1 MKKIYKIS
9 LKVFLLI
16 VFSFCVFNIISS
28 YAAEPIFKITGIAV
42 KEKSTGVT
50 VNDVDLNNDE
60 IINNVLFTDV
70 NDYITY
76 DLKLKNTS
84 SEEYTIKSITDNN
97 NSEYLNYSYDNLS
110 NVVLNAGEEKDL
122 NLTITYIKQ
131 ATDPNLSVGET
142 NLIITYEKVNGDEGQ
157 EEVTPSVNPDQEDKG
172 SPKTGDNVIIYFIL
186 GGASLICLILLS
198 KSKKKSNLMIIA
210 LAILIPVCVKAN
222 SLKLSIKFNNTVKA
236 LSYDVEINL
245 DNGSSIIY
253 KSLAKGGKL
262 AQPET
267 PSKRGY
273 SFDNWYLNDAVYDFN
288 SIITGPI
295 SLEAKYTKD
304 TYQISYDLDGG
315 SLEDGKSNQTEYD
328 IDSTFT
334 LYNPTKQGYDF
345 VGWRLEG
352 TTETVSTVTI
362 SNEVGN
368 KSYKAIY
375 TPKTDTIYH
384 VIHKYRKL
392 NSQEFDEEVFE
403 GRGTTDS
410 VIELDFKPKTGFV
423 NPTSKKKLKILADE
437 TASSEYVYER
447 EEYSFTLTDAANV
460 TSDTSNGNYQYGT
473 IINVTAN
480 NIDGYTFT
488 KWSNDV
494 TTNTQQIT
502 LTGNLTLS
510 PIYTANTDT
519 PYTVVHKYQQ
529 VTGDGFDEEVEENTV
544 GTTDTTIDV
553 DYKPRTGFITPT
565 TSKKLT
571 ITGDGQ
577 AKKEYTY
584 LREEYTFTL
593 EDPDNI
599 VTTDTVSGTYRYGK
613 VINLTAGS
621 KPGHT
626 FTKWSNDVTDASQQ
640 ITLTNNLTISP
651 VYTPDKYDITFDPDN
666 GNTPSVIKATYGTYI
681 TAPSVNPTKEGFTFS
696 YWKLNDVQFDFN
708 NTQIT
713 GPITLVAVYTANG
726 DTPYTVKHRYQHID
740 DDNFDEVIDENTTG
754 TTGDTITV
762 PYKTLTGFVAPT
774 TNQELTITGNGKAT
788 KVYEYLR
795 EEHTFTLNNIDN
807 LVTSTVSNGTY
818 RYGKEI
824 TLTAGSKQGCTFV
837 KWSNNETN
845 ATYTFTLTDDV
856 TISPIYTCTVE
867 LNPNNGESITYQQV
881 EYGNKVTEP
890 SNNPKKDGYTFN
902 YWMSNDQE
910 YDFDTLVTG
919 PVSLTAN
926 YTLDSY
932 TITYVLDG
940 GTLAEGYPQSYD
952 YEHAVNLPSPTKE
965 GYDFDGWMVTG
976 TSEIVSSEIPVHSTG
991 NKSFTAHYTLK
1002 EYDITY
1008 ILNGG
1013 SLENGK
1019 SNPDTYTINSDIT
1032 LNNPIKEGFE
1042 FTGWTINDGTDLYD
1056 TIHIINQ
1063 TGDVTYKANYEEN
1076 TSLAIICKKALT
1088 LEHATCN
1095 ATASGKGCLG
1105 TGYSAGEDIV
1115 FGNINRS
1122 DNFAPGDALDCDVD
1136 GTGYTKRFYY
1146 VRTLDD
1152 KAVLIYNTNFQNG
1165 TEGTT
1170 TNYVYNDALA
1180 QLPSTTKWNNLPV
1193 TFENNKAA
1201 RFITLDDLTAM
1212 TGKDYAGLK
1221 ASKSLDDY
1229 IFLFHNTTY
1238 HLADGR
1244 STSWIKKPEN
1254 GDVIRIHKDER
1265 NINLTDNSSSKNS
1278 VRPVIEVPMNQI
1290 EDAYVLK
1297 FIYGNDPASTNYEFK
1312 KVNKG
1317 SKIGTL
1323 PTYSDSNH
1331 IIVGWYKDT
1340 NLTNEINENTIPQGY
1355 ETYYST
1361 WKLKADKAVFATME
1375 YKLSNGTTSTI
1386 VILNSDDVEPLTYTS
1401 NDENIVTVDSDGI
1414 ITAHSLGTTTI
1425 TVEGTYSHTSQTLNV
1440 KVSEDTPKVTVSFD
1454 THGGTPVD
1462 DIELDINTSIGVMP
1476 SSTKDGNTL
1485 VGWFNNEE
1493 YSVEIK
1499 GDNEILADVTLH
1511 AKWMPSDTVCE
1522 MNNNYYSSV
1531 QTAIDNAPLT
1541 KTTIKLLNNVEVST
1555 PIDMFKNNTNKDIVL
1570 DLNNYTI
1577 SPSSSA
1583 PAKTN
1588 IIKTKGKLEIKNGT
1602 ITSNKTDAVLHVE
1615 GSNASLVLD
1624 KNVNIVTTGTRAAVY
1639 NNGGSVLISGNAYL
1653 SANALFEDDFKRGT
1667 VQTLGGTTTITGGTI
1682 ISTTSGNAKGF
1693 AVAASGGTVIIG
1705 TKDGVS
1711 STSSPVIIGDTYG
1724 VRVENGVNIYFYD
1737 GIIKAVTAVF
1747 ENTVIPN
1754 SNIEEGYETKTG
1766 ILEEAEKTYNIFY
1779 LSPVNED
1786 IKIQFNAKGG
1796 NVDTSYINV
1805 TKGTSVS
1812 LSDLPTPTNGIYTFD
1827 GWYLDEEAETTP
1839 VTYPYTPD
1847 ANTVFY
1853 ARWVYNSSDEI
1864 VSFNINSPAMQ
1875 TYFANVQAWVSG
1887 ATKDNNTLFIEA
1899 LRANFDN
1906 NSCSYCSL
1914 SADANSCSSP
1924 SAGTYCDKAIGK
1936 ETGITTGITVRESDE
1951 TTKIK
1956 NGPIAS
1962 YLTISNG
1969 TIYNMIPGTTYY
1981 WESNS
1986 DSNVY
1991 GYVKATGNRRTV
2003 TTTVRNVRDLGGLEV
2018 RFTRNNTTKTGTINY
2033 GRLYR
2038 GAQLSNGQSDV
2049 DGLVKLG
2056 VTRELDLRVK
2066 TEGTNPV
2073 RLPKHDRCNSNCSNI
2088 SDADDIIMTNYL
2100 VNPNT
2105 HLSNYLGARKAL
2117 KATMEFIVNDKDNV
2131 YFHCTIGTDRTG
2143 TLAYFLEGL
2152 LGVGEEDK
2160 LEDYELTYYYGL
2172 LNRTRFHDEL
2182 QGSSIKP
2189 RFYTMYQ
2196 TYNTNE
2202 KIYDWFMHGRFG
2214 GGTDIN
2220 TLSKSD
2226 LLLYASDLEITSVS
2240 NSNTEEEIIDAINA
2254 QLALDDQ
2261 LVQDFRDEMITYN

>member
-16 VFSFCVFNIISS
+16 VFSFCVLNIISS

-60 IINNVLFTDV
+60 IINNILFTDV

-97 NSEYLNYSYDNLS
+97 SSEYLNYSYDNLS

-142 NLIITYEKVNGDEGQ
+142 NLIITYEKVSGEEGQ

-345 VGWRLEG
+345 VGWKLEG
-352 TTETVSTVTI
+352 TTGAVSTVTI

-375 TPKTDTIYH
+375 TPKT
-384 VIHKYRKL
+384 
-392 NSQEFDEEVFE
+392 N
-403 GRGTTDS
+403 
-410 VIELDFKPKTGFV
+410 
-423 NPTSKKKLKILADE
+423 
-437 TASSEYVYER
+437 
-447 EEYSFTLTDAANV
+447 
-460 TSDTSNGNYQYGT
+460 
-473 IINVTAN
+473 
-480 NIDGYTFT
+480 
-488 KWSNDV
+488 
-494 TTNTQQIT
+494 
-502 LTGNLTLS
+502 
-510 PIYTANTDT
+510 T

-529 VTGDGFDEEVEENTV
+529 VTGDGFDEEVDENTV
-544 GTTDTTIDV
+544 GTTDTTINV
-553 DYKPRTGFITPT
+553 DYKPKTGFITPT
-565 TSKKLT
+565 TSKELT
-571 ITGDGQ
+571 ITADGK
-577 AKKEYTY
+577 ARKEYIY

-593 EDPDNI
+593 EDPDNL
-599 VTTDTVSGTYRYGK
+599 VTTDTVSGSYRYGK
-613 VINLTAGS
+613 VINLTAAD
-621 KPGHT
+621 KTGHT
-626 FTKWSNDVTDASQQ
+626 FTKWSNDVTTKSQQ

-651 VYTPDKYDITFDPDN
+651 VYTPDEYDITFDSDN
-666 GNTPSVIKATYGTYI
+666 GNIPSVIKANYGSYI

-696 YWKLNDVQFDFN
+696 YWKLNDAQFDFN

-881 EYGNKVTEP
+881 EYGTKITKP
-890 SNNPKKDGYTFN
+890 STNPEKDGYTFN

-940 GTLAEGYPQSYD
+940 GTLADGYPQSYD
-952 YEHAVNLPSPTKE
+952 YEHSVNLPSPTKE

-976 TSEIVSSEIPVHSTG
+976 TSEIISSEIPVHSIG

-1002 EYDITY
+1002 VYDITY

-1032 LNNPIKEGFE
+1032 LNNPIKEGFD
-1042 FTGWTINDGTDLYD
+1042 FTGWTINNGTDLYD
-1056 TIHIINQ
+1056 TIHIVNQ
-1063 TGDVTYKANYEEN
+1063 TGDVTYEANFEAQS
-1076 TSLAIICKKALT
+1076 TQQIICKKATVLNT
-1088 LEHATCN
+1088 ELCN
-1095 ATASGKGCLG
+1095 SPSDKGCRNNGRSLNEII
-1105 TGYSAGEDIV
+1105 TY
-1115 FGNINRS
+1115 GNYVTHDTFN
-1122 DNFAPGDALDCDVD
+1122 PGDALDCDVD
-1136 GTGYTKRFYY
+1136 GTGYNQRFYY
-1146 VRTLDD
+1146 VTNNGDN
-1152 KAVLIYNTNFQNG
+1152 AVLISHTTFSGDLGQSNINVYYDYDTSLTLLPTTSQWSNLPVKFEIQSGDYRPARFIRLQELEDMSGLTYDQLKNTGALNNYEFLFENSLYSGIGERSTAWLEQTKVDNTDTRIRYRNDTRKIDVVSSSNYNGSKNCIKPIIEVPFDQIEDTYLIKFIFGNDPDA
-1165 TEGTT
+1165 
-1170 TNYVYNDALA
+1170 TNYVYQNV
-1180 QLPSTTKWNNLPV
+1180 K
-1193 TFENNKAA
+1193 
-1201 RFITLDDLTAM
+1201 
-1212 TGKDYAGLK
+1212 
-1221 ASKSLDDY
+1221 
-1229 IFLFHNTTY
+1229 
-1238 HLADGR
+1238 
-1244 STSWIKKPEN
+1244 
-1254 GDVIRIHKDER
+1254 
-1265 NINLTDNSSSKNS
+1265 
-1278 VRPVIEVPMNQI
+1278 
-1290 EDAYVLK
+1290 
-1297 FIYGNDPASTNYEFK
+1297 
-1312 KVNKG
+1312 KG
-1317 SKIGTL
+1317 SKIGSL
-1323 PTYSDSNH
+1323 PIYSDSNY
-1331 IIVGWYKDT
+1331 IIVGWYKNT
-1340 NLTNEINENTIPQGY
+1340 ALTDLIDENTIPQGY

-1361 WKLKADKAVFATME
+1361 WKLKASQASFVTTE
-1375 YKLSNGTTSTI
+1375 YKLSKDTTSTI
-1386 VILNSDDVEPLTYTS
+1386 VILNSDDLEPLTYTS
-1401 NDENIVTVDSDGI
+1401 NDEDVVTVDGEGI
-1414 ITAHSLGTTTI
+1414 ITAHSVGSTTI
-1425 TVEGTYSHTSQTLNV
+1425 TVEGLYSHTSQTLNV
-1440 KVSEDTPKVTVSFD
+1440 TVSENTPKVTVSFD
-1454 THGGTPVD
+1454 THGGSPVD

-1485 VGWFNNEE
+1485 VGWYNNAS
-1493 YSVEIK
+1493 YDVEIK

-1531 QTAIDNAPLT
+1531 QTAIDTAPLT
-1541 KTTIKLLNNVEVST
+1541 KTTIKLLTDVTLSSM
-1555 PIDMFKNNTNKDIVL
+1555 IDMVSSKNQNKDIVL
-1570 DLNNYTI
+1570 DLNGHTI
-1577 SPSSSA
+1577 TTIT
-1583 PAKTN
+1583 TN
-1588 IIKTKGKLEIKNGT
+1588 SNSKFNVIKTSGKLDVKNGSLT
-1602 ITSNKTDAVLHVE
+1602 TNSPDAVIDIESGGV
-1615 GSNASLVLD
+1615 VVVD
-1624 KNVNIVTTGTRAAVY
+1624 NVNITNTKQRGTIY
-1639 NNGGSVLISGNAYL
+1639 NNGGSATIKGNSYFTSNANGTLNGGVRATIQNVAGNVTIL
-1653 SANALFEDDFKRGT
+1653 S
-1667 VQTLGGTTTITGGTI
+1667 GTI
-1682 ISTTSGNAKGF
+1682 VNNHSSKAHAIYA
-1693 AVAASGGTVIIG
+1693 TVGSVTIG
-1705 TKDGVS
+1705 SKDGVS
-1711 STSSPVIIGDTYG
+1711 TTDTPIIIGYTNG
-1724 VRVENGVNIYFYD
+1724 VRIDSGANIFFYD
-1737 GIIKAVTAVF
+1737 GIIKAVTDVF

-1754 SNIEEGYETKTG
+1754 TNIEEGYEQKTG
-1766 ILEEAEKTYNIFY
+1766 ILQEAEKTYNIFY

-1914 SADANSCSSP
+1914 SADANNCSNP
-1924 SAGTYCDKAIGK
+1924 SVGTYCDQAIGK

-2018 RFTRNNTTKTGTINY
+2018 SFTRNNTTKTGTINY

-2105 HLSNYLGARKAL
+2105 HLSNYLGVRKAL

-2182 QGSSIKP
+2182 PGSTIKP
-2189 RFYTMYQ
+2189 RFYTMYE

-2214 GGTDIN
+2214 GGIDIN